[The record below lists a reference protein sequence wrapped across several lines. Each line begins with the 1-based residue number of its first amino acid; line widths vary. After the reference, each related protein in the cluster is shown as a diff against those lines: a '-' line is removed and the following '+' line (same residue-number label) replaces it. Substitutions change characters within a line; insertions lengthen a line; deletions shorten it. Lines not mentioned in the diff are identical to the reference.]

1 MKTEHQKRIEE
12 LMRRASQALPIKP
25 IMPSQA
31 VRQLRANLILEEAL
45 ETIKGLGFSVEWKVD
60 GDGRKYIAVPS
71 GEPNIVEVVDGC
83 ADVSVVTIGTLS
95 AFGVADQPILEAID
109 ANNLDKFGP
118 GSYRREDGKWIKPP
132 GHKPADIMGL
142 LIAQG
147 YGDKYFGQPEHA
159 APGFQPK

>member
-1 MKTEHQKRIEE
+1 MKTDHQKRIEE
-12 LMRRASQALPIKP
+12 LMRRASQELPIKP
-25 IMPSQA
+25 IMPPQA

-45 ETIKGLGFSVEWKVD
+45 ETIEALGF
-60 GDGRKYIAVPS
+60 AVKLNNNDFVAVQM
-71 GEPNIVEVVDGC
+71 GEPDIVKVVDGC

-95 AFGVADQPILEAID
+95 AFGVSDQPILEAVD
-109 ANNLDKFGP
+109 ANNLEKFGP

-132 GHKPADIMGL
+132 GHKPADIMDL
-142 LIAQG
+142 LIKQG